1 VLESSEKLISNNNSK
16 ASYRSSSTSSPM
28 SRLKKCESMDFK
40 DVASVSSRSS
50 SSFNNKNIR
59 SEKDKSMKIS
69 NKSSSKKQKA
79 SAGRD
84 GFKLSFLASAKR
96 YGEAINKKYFAKSP
110 RNKDITSSN
119 DDQMIDGRGSVRL
132 REKGKNKPKSRPLSA
147 LLLSS
152 SLSKSSHIISNNPN
166 ADSDAD
172 IVNRLEVYQ
181 GKTSNTDDVLSKHFS
196 SQKQKEISRSKSTGV
211 SLARRN
217 SDFDSIDSDEEVP
230 SRSVQR
236 SKIIASFLEQLNDS
250 NAVDDDFGDSEESG
264 IVEPKNSSNTSA
276 SLNNYNNNNN
286 NDNNN
291 D

>member
-1 VLESSEKLISNNNSK
+1 MGSQRRNLRKSLVDEVFEELVQRHHDRVLQQLRVDVDEFIAPNSSDTTHEDIEKPSLTYNSK
-16 ASYRSSSTSSPM
+16 ATHRSSSTSSPS

-79 SAGRD
+79 SEGRE

-132 REKGKNKPKSRPLSA
+132 REK
-147 LLLSS
+147 
-152 SLSKSSHIISNNPN
+152 
-166 ADSDAD
+166 
-172 IVNRLEVYQ
+172 
-181 GKTSNTDDVLSKHFS
+181 
-196 SQKQKEISRSKSTGV
+196 
-211 SLARRN
+211 
-217 SDFDSIDSDEEVP
+217 
-230 SRSVQR
+230 
-236 SKIIASFLEQLNDS
+236 
-250 NAVDDDFGDSEESG
+250 
-264 IVEPKNSSNTSA
+264 
-276 SLNNYNNNNN
+276 
-286 NDNNN
+286 
-291 D
+291 

>member
-1 VLESSEKLISNNNSK
+1 MGKAGGKKRQDDDVGDKSNSSSSSSGTTSALDNLLFQTAPGMTPSQRRNLRKSLVDEVFEELVQRHHDRVLQQLRLDVEDFIAPDSSDMIEHSEFDNKHSK
-16 ASYRSSSTSSPM
+16 ETHRSSSTSSPS

-59 SEKDKSMKIS
+59 SEKDTSMKIS
-69 NKSSSKKQKA
+69 NKSPSKKLK
-79 SAGRD
+79 SSEGRE

-132 REKGKNKPKSRPLSA
+132 REKGKTKPKSHPLSA

-152 SLSKSSHIISNNPN
+152 LLSKSSHIISNNPN

-172 IVNRLEVYQ
+172 IGNRLEVYQ
-181 GKTSNTDDVLSKHFS
+181 GKTSNTDDMLSKHIS
-196 SQKQKEISRSKSTGV
+196 SQNKKKS
-211 SLARRN
+211 
-217 SDFDSIDSDEEVP
+217 
-230 SRSVQR
+230 
-236 SKIIASFLEQLNDS
+236 
-250 NAVDDDFGDSEESG
+250 
-264 IVEPKNSSNTSA
+264 
-276 SLNNYNNNNN
+276 
-286 NDNNN
+286 
-291 D
+291 